1 MRARPLDDAE
11 DIVRRARDDDADA
24 STSSATASARET
36 LERFFSRWRTVADV
50 KRARRTLAR
59 RALLEWRR
67 VVERDVR
74 ARRCLAEAV
83 QRHRSTTVSNALAA
97 WRDAATSRR
106 RQRRAFDAHVE
117 RWRRR
122 RARMMFTWWF
132 RVARSSARERERA
145 RAEAHELRSL
155 DAELRLARANA
166 ERDAAVERAEMTEK
180 MYKAIE
186 FRDRKDRL
194 RDERIA
200 EEETRACVR
209 GAVATRSEPKKG
221 ARDGDQKRRALAS
234 VLRELRAHAV
244 EQFRLAEYEA
254 NQNRIL
260 CATSGSRAARGRL
273 TNDER
278 WRALL

>member
-1 MRARPLDDAE
+1 
-11 DIVRRARDDDADA
+11 
-24 STSSATASARET
+24 
-36 LERFFSRWRTVADV
+36 
-50 KRARRTLAR
+50 
-59 RALLEWRR
+59 
-67 VVERDVR
+67 
-74 ARRCLAEAV
+74 
-83 QRHRSTTVSNALAA
+83 
-97 WRDAATSRR
+97 
-106 RQRRAFDAHVE
+106 
-117 RWRRR
+117 
-122 RARMMFTWWF
+122 MMFTSWF

-221 ARDGDQKRRALAS
+221 ARDGDRKCRALAR